1 MKHVA
6 NMIQAY
12 ISGEL
17 DRDRNA
23 AVEEHLNE
31 CPACRAEADR
41 AREMWEMLGSAGR
54 PSPATGSVWPA
65 VQARTFG
72 RETSERE
79 WFFGA
84 GRLTRTGLAT
94 AAVAAGLMLGILLPV
109 GADQEEGADSSLMD
123 SSWLVE
129 SSWLSESTW
138 LSESSW
144 LGGEGAA
151 GLDDILLGAD
161 LLDEG
166 NGS

>member
-1 MKHVA
+1 MKHVT
-6 NMIQAY
+6 NRIQAY
-12 ISGEL
+12 VSGEL
-17 DRDRNA
+17 DHDLKT

-31 CPACRAEADR
+31 CPTCRAEADQ
-41 AREMWEMLGSAGR
+41 AREVWEMLGSAGR

-65 VQARTFG
+65 VHARTFG

-94 AAVAAGLMLGILLPV
+94 AAVAAGLVLGVLLPV
-109 GADQEEGADSSLMD
+109 GADQEAGADSRLAD

-129 SSWLSESTW
+129 STW
-138 LSESSW
+138 LSDSSW
-144 LGGEGAA
+144 LGGDGAA
-151 GLDDILLGAD
+151 RLDDILLGAD
-161 LLDEG
+161 LIDEG

>member
-1 MKHVA
+1 MKHVT
-6 NMIQAY
+6 NMIQDF

-17 DRDRNA
+17 DSSRTA
-23 AVEEHLNE
+23 AVEKHLNE
-31 CPACRAEADR
+31 CPSCRKEVDS
-41 AREMWEMLGSAGR
+41 ARGMWEMLGALDTSA
-54 PSPATGSVWPA
+54 SDTGSVWPA

-72 RETSERE
+72 RGNTERD

-84 GRLTRTGLAT
+84 GNLTRTGLAT
-94 AAVAAGLMLGILLPV
+94 AAVAAGLMLGVLLPA
-109 GADQEEGADSSLMD
+109 GSDHQEGGDSGMTD
-123 SSWLVE
+123 TSWLV
-129 SSWLSESTW
+129 ESTW

-144 LGGEGAA
+144 LGGDGSI

>member
-6 NMIQAY
+6 NRIQAY

-17 DRDRNA
+17 AGDQKA
-23 AVEEHLNE
+23 AVEKHLDE
-31 CPACRAEADR
+31 CPACKDEVDR
-41 AREMWEMLGSAGR
+41 ARETWEMLGTME
-54 PSPATGSVWPA
+54 SPRSENGSVWPA

-72 RETSERE
+72 RETSDRD

-84 GRLTRTGLAT
+84 GNLTRTGLAT
-94 AAVAAGLMLGILLPV
+94 AAVAAGLMLGVLLPV
-109 GADQEEGADSSLMD
+109 GSDHNEDVDSGLTD
-123 SSWLVE
+123 ESWLVE
-129 SSWLSESTW
+129 SSWLSD
-138 LSESSW
+138 SSW
-144 LGGEGAA
+144 LGGDATA

>member
-1 MKHVA
+1 MKHVT
-6 NMIQAY
+6 NRIQAY

-17 DRDRNA
+17 DSDRMA
-23 AVEEHLNE
+23 AFEEHLNE
-31 CPACRAEADR
+31 CPSCRKEADR
-41 AREMWEMLGSAGR
+41 AREIWEMLEAAET
-54 PSPATGSVWPA
+54 PSPATGSVWSA

-72 RETSERE
+72 RGTSERE

-84 GRLTRTGLAT
+84 GNMTRAGLAT
-94 AAVAAGLMLGILLPV
+94 AAVAAGLMLGVLLPA
-109 GADQEEGADSSLMD
+109 GSGYRQEADSGLTD

-129 SSWLSESTW
+129 SSWLSES
-138 LSESSW
+138 SW
-144 LGGEGAA
+144 LGGDGST

>member
-1 MKHVA
+1 MKHVT

-17 DRDRNA
+17 DSTRTA
-23 AVEEHLNE
+23 AVEDHLNE
-31 CPACRAEADR
+31 CPSCRKEADA
-41 AREMWEMLGSAGR
+41 ARGMWEMLGALDPP
-54 PSPATGSVWPA
+54 PSDTGSVWTA

-72 RETSERE
+72 RGTTEHE

-84 GRLTRTGLAT
+84 GNLTRTGLAT
-94 AAVAAGLMLGILLPV
+94 AAVAAGLMLGVLLPS
-109 GADQEEGADSSLMD
+109 GPDLQEGVDSGLTD
-123 SSWLVE
+123 TSWLV
-129 SSWLSESTW
+129 ESTW

-144 LGGEGAA
+144 LGGDGST

-161 LLDEG
+161 LPEEG

>member
-1 MKHVA
+1 MKHVT

-17 DRDRNA
+17 DSVRKA
-23 AVEEHLNE
+23 EVEEHLNG
-31 CPACRAEADR
+31 CPSCRKEADQ
-41 AREMWEMLGSAGR
+41 ARGVWEMLSVAGV
-54 PSPATGSVWPA
+54 PTSTTGSVWPA

-72 RETSERE
+72 RGTSERE

-84 GRLTRTGLAT
+84 GNLTRAGLAT
-94 AAVAAGLMLGILLPV
+94 AAVAAGLMLGVLLPSGSGHQDGV
-109 GADQEEGADSSLMD
+109 DDGLTDE
-123 SSWLVE
+123 SWLV
-129 SSWLSESTW
+129 ESTW

-144 LGGEGAA
+144 LGGDGSI
-151 GLDDILLGAD
+151 GLDGILLGAD